1 MEALITVS
9 LVITILISLFIS
21 VLMVAIVI
29 LGAAHAQWLLD
40 GHFLSTQLHGI
51 HQVIDSG
58 HGPHGGRVPG
68 LYVPVFPHQQHG
80 EILRADLE
88 VVPHVFDQNAWQTF
102 SFHSCAPYREQR
114 FRTIQEGPQLGVHMQ
129 HCLCFNLQDVGGIW
143 INNCLEDINF
153 WVKSSSNSEG
163 TKHPNIK

>member
-1 MEALITVS
+1 MQERVAKSRIKGLKMEALITVS

-21 VLMVAIVI
+21 MLMVAIVI
-29 LGAAHAQWLLD
+29 LRAAHAQWLLD

-80 EILRADLE
+80 EILWADLE

-102 SFHSCAPYREQR
+102 TVHSCAPYREQR
-114 FRTIQEGPQLGVHMQ
+114 FRMIQEGPQLGWVFIYSIA
-129 HCLCFNLQDVGGIW
+129 CAW
-143 INNCLEDINF
+143 ICRMLE
-153 WVKSSSNSEG
+153 VYK
-163 TKHPNIK
+163 